1 MSESEKV
8 AEAEVTPAIVPTEEG
23 ANKITNRYILWSMGA
38 GLVPIPIIDVA
49 TIVGVQLRM
58 LSQLSKYYGIEFS
71 EERGKGLVSSL
82 IGGIATES
90 IAHGSIGSLIKSI
103 PGAGTL
109 FGMIAMPVSAGA
121 TTYAIGKVFTQH
133 FASGGNLLNFNP
145 DEVRETFN
153 SSVEEGKKVA
163 RDMKSKV
170 VKGS

>member
-1 MSESEKV
+1 M
-8 AEAEVTPAIVPTEEG
+8 AENIADAEVTVAEIPTEEG
-23 ANKITNRYILWSMGA
+23 ASKIVNRYILWSMGA
-38 GLVPIPIIDVA
+38 GLVPIPIVDVA
-49 TIVGVQLRM
+49 TIIGVQMKM
-58 LSQLSKYYGIEFS
+58 LSQLSKYYGVEFS
-71 EERGKGLVSSL
+71 DERGKSLVSSL

-90 IAHGSIGSLIKSI
+90 IAHGSIGSFIKAI

-145 DEVRETFN
+145 DEARDLFN
-153 SSVEEGKKVA
+153 QSIQEGKKVA

-170 VKGS
+170 VKDA